1 MFKNHHILDLFDY
14 ICTDNMHHY
23 EHTNKIKGVHLAGEP
38 IRKARRMTFAE
49 INERW
54 LETEMSGG
62 VDLPRATFN
71 RHNDAIEDIFGI
83 FIDCDRQNGYK
94 YWLNQ
99 KKNE

>member
-1 MFKNHHILDLFDY
+1 
-14 ICTDNMHHY
+14 
-23 EHTNKIKGVHLAGEP
+23 
-38 IRKARRMTFAE
+38 
-49 INERW
+49 
-54 LETEMSGG
+54 MSGG
-62 VDLPRATFN
+62 VDLPRSTFN

>member
-1 MFKNHHILDLFDY
+1 MKISLLLRQY
-14 ICTDNMHHY
+14 IWLVNAL
-23 EHTNKIKGVHLAGEP
+23 NSQRGLS
-38 IRKARRMTFAE
+38 FAE
-49 INERW
+49 LQDHW
-54 LETEMSGG
+54 LRS
-62 VDLPRATFN
+62 DLSEGQPLSRATFN